1 MTEPT
6 SNPSRIP
13 VPDPSVLTTDIV
25 NVAKE
30 DLRREGQT
38 MQQWHDAVI
47 NGLRIELMGEIKRLS
62 DIESERLLRID
73 QRFEERDERTD
84 QIAQL
89 GRISLDAALAAA
101 KEAVGEQNKSNA
113 LSITKSENSMK
124 EQVNANANQTST
136 RLDALA
142 DKIEDMKGRIDR
154 GEGGQNGQRYER
166 TEQQFRTTDHR
177 SVQTL
182 STNIMVGVGLV
193 IIGALALIAPH
204 IH

>member
-1 MTEPT
+1 MTDTPVVGR
-6 SNPSRIP
+6 NGIP

-25 NVAKE
+25 NAAKE
-30 DLRREGQT
+30 DLRREDRVI
-38 MQQWHDAVI
+38 HDSLTLSLNA
-47 NGLRIELMGEIKRLS
+47 LRTELLGEIRRLS
-62 DIESERLLRID
+62 DIDGERLLRID

-113 LSITKSENSMK
+113 LSITKSESSMK
-124 EQVNANANQTST
+124 EQVSANAVQAGT
-136 RLDALA
+136 RIDALS
-142 DKIEDMKGRIDR
+142 DKFDDLKSRMDR
-154 GEGGQNGQRYER
+154 GEGGTSGQRYER
-166 TEQQFRTTDHR
+166 TEHR

>member
-1 MTEPT
+1 MTEPLN
-6 SNPSRIP
+6 NPAGRIS

-25 NVAKE
+25 NLAKE
-30 DLRREGQT
+30 DLRREGE
-38 MQQWHDAVI
+38 MMKEAGDAVI
-47 NGLRIELMGEIKRLS
+47 IALRVELMGEIKRLE
-62 DIESERLLRID
+62 DVENERLLRID

-142 DKIEDMKGRIDR
+142 DKIEDMK
-154 GEGGQNGQRYER
+154 
-166 TEQQFRTTDHR
+166 
-177 SVQTL
+177 
-182 STNIMVGVGLV
+182 
-193 IIGALALIAPH
+193 
-204 IH
+204 

>member
-1 MTEPT
+1 
-6 SNPSRIP
+6 
-13 VPDPSVLTTDIV
+13 L
-25 NVAKE
+25 
-30 DLRREGQT
+30 
-38 MQQWHDAVI
+38 
-47 NGLRIELMGEIKRLS
+47 GEIRRLS
-62 DIESERLLRID
+62 DIDGERLLRID

-124 EQVNANANQTST
+124 EQVTANAAQTAT
-136 RLDALA
+136 RLDALS

-154 GEGGQNGQRYER
+154 GEGGQSGARYER
-166 TEQQFRTTDHR
+166 SEQQFRTTDHR
-177 SVQTL
+177 GVQTL

>member
-1 MTEPT
+1 MSNAPT
-6 SNPSRIP
+6 RIP
-13 VPDPSVLTTDIV
+13 VPDPSVLTTDALV
-25 NVAKE
+25 TAKE
-30 DLRREGQT
+30 DLRREAET
-38 MQQWHDAVI
+38 LLHNRDAVVAA
-47 NGLRIELMGEIKRLS
+47 LRTELMGEIRRLE

-136 RLDALA
+136 RIDAMA
-142 DKIEDMKGRIDR
+142 DKIDDLKGRIDR
-154 GEGGQNGQRYER
+154 GEGGQTGQRYER

-177 SVQTL
+177 AAANQY
-182 STNIMVGVGLV
+182 TNIVTGV
-193 IIGALALIAPH
+193 IIAIGIMAATLVAVFH
-204 IH
+204 

>member
-1 MTEPT
+1 M
-6 SNPSRIP
+6 SNASNRIP
-13 VPDPSVLTTDIV
+13 VPDPSVLTTDSL
-25 NVAKE
+25 NAAKE
-30 DLRREGQT
+30 DLRREAETLLHNRQ
-38 MQQWHDAVI
+38 AEVAA
-47 NGLRIELMGEIKRLS
+47 LRVELMGEIRRLE

-154 GEGGQNGQRYER
+154 GEGGQTGQRYER
-166 TEQQFRTTDHR
+166 SEQRYRSTDHLATK
-177 SVQTL
+177 TL

-193 IIGALALIAPH
+193 LIGALALIAPH